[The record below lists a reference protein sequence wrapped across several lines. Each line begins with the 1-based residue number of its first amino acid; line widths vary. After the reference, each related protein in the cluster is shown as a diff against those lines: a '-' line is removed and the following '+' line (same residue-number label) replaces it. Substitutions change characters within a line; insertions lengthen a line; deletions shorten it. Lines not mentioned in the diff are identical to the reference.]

1 MYRSKSK
8 CQHCSRSHHSFLR
21 FDDAIT
27 QKNDQNAIPENKT
40 ASLSN
45 TSTLLSGVT
54 LLPIAIVDIETPHR
68 NKCTCRAVVDSGS
81 DASFVTDE
89 FVNRVALTPVRHATA
104 VTGIGHLTS
113 TTKGTARFV
122 LLPRNRTSPKLII
135 DSYVLSK
142 IIRNIPETK

>member
-1 MYRSKSK
+1 MSTLFTVS
-8 CQHCSRSHHSFLR
+8 SFILR

-27 QKNDQNAIPENKT
+27 QRTIKTQFLKNK

-89 FVNRVALTPVRHATA
+89 FVNRVALTPCAT
-104 VTGIGHLTS
+104 
-113 TTKGTARFV
+113 
-122 LLPRNRTSPKLII
+122 LLR
-135 DSYVLSK
+135 
-142 IIRNIPETK
+142 